1 MLGARALKVIDL
13 YNIKIGY
20 SVYMKKAVSV
30 TLKTDNLLWLRA
42 QASASA
48 RGSLSEVL
56 DQLVTD
62 ARTSGRTDERAIRTV
77 RGTIDLPDDDPMLEQ
92 ADTFVR
98 AQFDKS
104 LHRPVVVKETRVR
117 YPGARKRRG

>member
-1 MLGARALKVIDL
+1 
-13 YNIKIGY
+13 
-20 SVYMKKAVSV
+20 MKKAVSV

-42 QASASA
+42 QASANA

-92 ADTFVR
+92 ADAFIR
-98 AQFDKS
+98 AQFGKS
-104 LHRPVVVKETRVR
+104 LARPTVVKETRAQ
-117 YPGARKRRG
+117 YKGARKRRG

>member
-1 MLGARALKVIDL
+1 MVSEGNNINIR
-13 YNIKIGY
+13 YN
-20 SVYMKKAVSV
+20 VYMRKAVSV

-42 QASASA
+42 QASATA

-92 ADTFVR
+92 ADALIR

-104 LHRPVVVKETRVR
+104 LRRPIVVKNVR
-117 YPGARKRRG
+117 ARYTGPRKRRG

>member
-1 MLGARALKVIDL
+1 M
-13 YNIKIGY
+13 
-20 SVYMKKAVSV
+20 YMRKAVSV

-77 RGTIDLPDDDPMLEQ
+77 RGTIDLSEDDPMLEQ
-92 ADTFVR
+92 ADTFIR

-104 LHRPVVVKETRVR
+104 LRRPIVVTEAPAR
-117 YPGARKRRG
+117 YTGPRKRRG

>member
-1 MLGARALKVIDL
+1 MRKP
-13 YNIKIGY
+13 
-20 SVYMKKAVSV
+20 VSV

-42 QASASA
+42 QAAASA

-62 ARTSGRTDERAIRTV
+62 ARASGRTDARAIRTV
-77 RGTIDLPDDDPMLEQ
+77 KGTIDLPADDPALEE
-92 ADTFVR
+92 ADRFIR

-104 LHRPVVVKETRVR
+104 VRRPVAVKEARAR
-117 YPGARKRRG
+117 YAGAPKRRG